1 MNQSLVIY
9 ISKAIHSK
17 TIMKSSS
24 EARRATNAVFVSLQ
38 PLTVEINFVHQEW

>member
-17 TIMKSSS
+17 IIMKSSF
-24 EARRATNAVFVSLQ
+24 EARRATNAQYL
-38 PLTVEINFVHQEW
+38 LLYGH